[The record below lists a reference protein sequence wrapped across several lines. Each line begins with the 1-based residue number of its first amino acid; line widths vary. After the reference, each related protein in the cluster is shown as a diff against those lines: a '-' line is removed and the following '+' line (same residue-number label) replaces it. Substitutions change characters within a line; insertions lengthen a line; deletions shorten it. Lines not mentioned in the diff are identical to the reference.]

1 MLWIIPQKSFNR
13 DGGEVLRGR
22 SHNHWGLMMFG
33 AILGAAA
40 TVMYYNQSSELSRV
54 GSRILSKSK
63 QAVGNTVSSMRGE
76 TDPEME
82 SEM

>member
-1 MLWIIPQKSFNR
+1 
-13 DGGEVLRGR
+13 
-22 SHNHWGLMMFG
+22 MMFG